1 MAARFVYLT
10 GKGGC
15 GKTLLAELLAE
26 GARRRGLP
34 VLRLSLDDR
43 DETGSVDGEPRKPTP
58 TGTLVLDRRTAL
70 RNLLASLF
78 RLGFIAD
85 RLLDSSSFRAV
96 AEAAPGVTEL
106 VTLAWIEQVGSR
118 LVKGLVVVDGPSSGH
133 AAALLRSPQTVLG
146 LASSGAIAGAAH
158 NLEQLLTDPRR
169 FRSLV
174 VSTPEDFS
182 LNESQLLSTELAELG
197 VAALPPVLNAVYP
210 LHADPA
216 QLAWLEQAAND
227 DQTLVGARWHQ
238 QRARRHAS
246 VIEQLE
252 SADRNAIVIPFLF
265 GGNGQQPGHE
275 RMAAAERL
283 SGRVLGAFS

>member
-1 MAARFVYLT
+1 MAARFVYIT

-15 GKTLLAELLAE
+15 GKTLLSELLAE

-43 DETGSVDGEPRKPTP
+43 SRAGDPNNRARQSRATTP
-58 TGTLVLDRRTAL
+58 LLLDRGEAL
-70 RNLLASLF
+70 RDLLASLF

-96 AEAAPGVTEL
+96 AEAAPGVGEL
-106 VTLAWIEQVGSR
+106 VTLAWIERVGNR
-118 LVKGLVVVDGPSSGH
+118 LGKGLVVIDGPSSGH
-133 AAALLRSPQTVLG
+133 AAALLRSPGTVLG
-146 LASSGAIAGAAH
+146 LASSGTIARAARK
-158 NLEQLLTDPRR
+158 LEQLLSDPRR

-174 VSTPEDFS
+174 VATPEDFS
-182 LNESQLLSTELAELG
+182 LNESQLLSAELAELG
-197 VAALPPVLNAVYP
+197 VATLPPVLNAVYP

-216 QLAWLEQAAND
+216 QFAWLEQAAND
-227 DQTLVGARWHQ
+227 DPKLVGARWHQ
-238 QRARRHAS
+238 QRARLHAS

-265 GGNGQQPGHE
+265 GGNGQQPGNE
-275 RMAAAERL
+275 AMAAAERL

>member
-1 MAARFVYLT
+1 MAARFVYIT

-15 GKTLLAELLAE
+15 GKTHLSELLAE

-43 DETGSVDGEPRKPTP
+43 SRTGDSNIRARQGLATTP
-58 TGTLVLDRRTAL
+58 LLLDRGAAL
-70 RNLLASLF
+70 RDLLASLF

-85 RLLDSSSFRAV
+85 RLLDSSSFKAV
-96 AEAAPGVTEL
+96 AEAAPGVGEL
-106 VTLAWIEQVGSR
+106 VTLTWIERVGYR
-118 LVKGLVVVDGPSSGH
+118 LGKGLVVIDGPSSGH
-133 AAALLRSPQTVLG
+133 AAALLRSPRTVLG
-146 LASSGAIAGAAH
+146 LASSGAIARAARK
-158 NLEQLLTDPRR
+158 LEQLLSDPRR

-174 VSTPEDFS
+174 VATPEDFS
-182 LNESQLLSTELAELG
+182 LNESRLLTTELAELG

-265 GGNGQQPGHE
+265 GGNGQQPGNE
-275 RMAAAERL
+275 AMAAAERL